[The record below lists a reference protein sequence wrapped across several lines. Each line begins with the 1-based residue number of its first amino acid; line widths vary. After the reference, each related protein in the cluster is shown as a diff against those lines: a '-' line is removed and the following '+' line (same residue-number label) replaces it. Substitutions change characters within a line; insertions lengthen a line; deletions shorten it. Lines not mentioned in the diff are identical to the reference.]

1 MAYSASRTQRQS
13 GWLSVCS
20 HGDRWQQH
28 TAVLNQCRPV
38 AIGKEPEVPNLDEPA
53 GEHMQEESADK
64 LDRIERRLFNVI
76 AVLRIPPTK
85 VNTAAF

>member
-1 MAYSASRTQRQS
+1 
-13 GWLSVCS
+13 
-20 HGDRWQQH
+20 
-28 TAVLNQCRPV
+28 VLNQSLPV

-64 LDRIERRLFNVI
+64 LDRIERHLLDVI
-76 AVLRIPPTK
+76 AMLRIPPTK